1 MPMSTVAKGAP
12 VASRFLPTRTG
23 QSRASSLMRI
33 RQSCSAASSPTRIRQ
48 SHSAASSPDENQ
60 AELLRRVIPDE
71 NQAKSLCTSLL
82 MSIAAASHH
91 KSLPI
96 RIAAAS
102 TRCSARYENRV
113 PPDPYAK
120 PYRQAGLQARTI
132 HRNNTYGFSAQM
144 SSPWADNQSPSGK
157 NALEKQTAESKRLRS
172 RKNQRFIFLFY
183 HTKAGKATTG
193 RNANMQF
200 VYTAGQAEK
209 QSTVA

>member
-1 MPMSTVAKGAP
+1 MPTVVKGAP
-12 VASRFLPTRTG
+12 VASRIPPHENRAKLLPRVVPDEDPAELL
-23 QSRASSLMRI
+23 RRVA
-33 RQSCSAASSPTRIRQ
+33 
-48 SHSAASSPDENQ
+48 PDENQ
-60 AELLRRVIPDE
+60 AELLRRVVPDE

-113 PPDPYAK
+113 TPDPYAK

-132 HRNNTYGFSAQM
+132 HRNNTYGFYAQM

-172 RKNQRFIFLFY
+172 RKKQRFLFLFY

>member
-1 MPMSTVAKGAP
+1 MLRRVAPDENLAESLRR
-12 VASRFLPTRTG
+12 VA
-23 QSRASSLMRI
+23 
-33 RQSCSAASSPTRIRQ
+33 
-48 SHSAASSPDENQ
+48 PDENQ
-60 AELLRRVIPDE
+60 AELLRRVVPDE

-82 MSIAAASHH
+82 MSIAAAS
-91 KSLPI
+91 P
-96 RIAAAS
+96 
-102 TRCSARYENRV
+102 RCSTRYENRV
-113 PPDPYAK
+113 TPPTPYVK

-172 RKNQRFIFLFY
+172 RKKQRFLFLFY